1 MPARVSA
8 WAIYELFTAAEGK
21 KIFIGIVSDAQWV
34 RFCKV
39 FGLPDL
45 AADPRLMTNNGRI
58 SERGWLIPKV
68 AELAA
73 SLTASEL
80 ESLARKADI
89 AFAVVAEP
97 ADLLHNRHLVESDGL
112 LATRLSNG
120 GSTLLPRL
128 PLRMDGRGFDLRNDP
143 PRIGDAARDLLGELG
158 YGAKEIE
165 ALAAEGIISVG
176 EDP

>member
-1 MPARVSA
+1 
-8 WAIYELFTAAEGK
+8 
-21 KIFIGIVSDAQWV
+21 
-34 RFCKV
+34 
-39 FGLPDL
+39 
-45 AADPRLMTNNGRI
+45 MTNNGRI
-58 SERGWLIPKV
+58 SERSWLIPKV

-128 PLRMDGRGFDLRNDP
+128 PLRMDGRGFDLRNIHHGSAM
-143 PRIGDAARDLLGELG
+143 RRAICWVN
-158 YGAKEIE
+158 
-165 ALAAEGIISVG
+165 SVTVQRK
-176 EDP
+176 